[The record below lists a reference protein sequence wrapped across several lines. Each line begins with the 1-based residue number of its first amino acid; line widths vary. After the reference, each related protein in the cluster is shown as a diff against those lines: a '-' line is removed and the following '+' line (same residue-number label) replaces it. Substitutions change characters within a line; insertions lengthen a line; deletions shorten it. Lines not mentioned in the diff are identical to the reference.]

1 MTDQTVPTAPA
12 PEARGPH
19 LPDAITSMGMY
30 FWVFVLLAVAR
41 LIWFIRMSPLA
52 NPADLGALFT
62 YVAGI
67 TPSIVAILFPA
78 AVLLRH
84 PEATTRARTLV
95 VGLVLFAAVEGL
107 RVLILPL
114 QPIFERLTPGS
125 AETPFLVPLALI
137 YNGAIGLLASFA
149 VANIGVGLARSRRY
163 EDASGVQLLGALMVT
178 AVSLVAVGGV
188 LSVNQLPLDEITMT
202 PTVVV
207 YLASTVI
214 LSVLFAASWAYLATV
229 TIRGSRAGE
238 LPEPAWRF
246 AATGSGLIIAA
257 YAIRSLL
264 VIPGSPGPDTQPL
277 FTALASWLSIA
288 VAVGYLALLVGFLRG
303 LPSLAETDDEDDE
316 DNEGA
321 EEADDES
328 VGAGDP
334 WPLTGTEPV

>member
-1 MTDQTVPTAPA
+1 MTDPTLEPTDSAT
-12 PEARGPH
+12 EARGPH
-19 LPDAITSMGMY
+19 LPDAITSLGMY

-41 LIWFIRMSPLA
+41 LIWFVRMSPLD
-52 NPADLGALFT
+52 NPADLGALFS
-62 YVAGI
+62 YIAGI
-67 TPSIVAILFPA
+67 TPSIVAILLPA
-78 AVLLRH
+78 ALFLRH

-95 VGLVLFAAVEGL
+95 IGLVLFAAVEGL

-114 QPIFERLTPGS
+114 QPIFEQLTPGS

-149 VANIGVGLARSRRY
+149 VANIGLGLARTRRY
-163 EDASGVQLLGALMVT
+163 ADASGVQLLGAAMVT

-188 LSVNQLPLDEITMT
+188 LSINQLPLDEITMT

-238 LPEPAWRF
+238 LPEPAWRL

-257 YAIRSLL
+257 YAIRALL

-288 VAVGYLALLVGFLRG
+288 VALGYLALLVGFLRG
-303 LPSLAETDDEDDE
+303 LPSLAEADEEDDE
-316 DNEGA
+316 DEE

-328 VGAGDP
+328 AEAGDP

>member
-1 MTDQTVPTAPA
+1 MTEETAPTAPA

-19 LPDAITSMGMY
+19 LPDAITSVGMY

-41 LIWFIRMSPLA
+41 LIWIIRMSPLA
-52 NPADLGALFT
+52 NPADLGALFG
-62 YVAGI
+62 YIAGF

-78 AVLLRH
+78 ALLLRH

-114 QPIFERLTPGS
+114 QPIFEQLTPGS

-149 VANIGVGLARSRRY
+149 V
-163 EDASGVQLLGALMVT
+163 
-178 AVSLVAVGGV
+178 GGV
-188 LSVNQLPLDEITMT
+188 LSVSRLPLDEITMT

-277 FTALASWLSIA
+277 FTALASWLSIG
-288 VAVGYLALLVGFLRG
+288 VAIGYLALLVAFLRG
-303 LPSLAETDDEDDE
+303 LPSLAGADDEDQEGDEDDEDDE
-316 DNEGA
+316 DEA
-321 EEADDES
+321 LDEESD
-328 VGAGDP
+328 GAGDP